1 MPTVIG
7 VRFRSAGKRHYVR
20 PGPFSPLPGD
30 TVIVPFA
37 GVLSPA
43 EVCEA
48 AHEMPENLL
57 PDPLPEL
64 ARMATPEDLK
74 QLESARERERRAFV
88 VCRERI
94 AAHKLD
100 MKLVDVEFAPDN
112 SKVTACFT
120 SGGRVDF
127 RALVKDLAGIF
138 KMRIELKQIGVR
150 DEAKKI
156 GGVGS
161 CGRGLCC
168 STFLYEFQPV
178 SIRMAKEQSLS
189 LNPTKISG
197 VCGRLL
203 CCLKYEQEQ
212 YEKSRKRM
220 PKLGKEVITPQ
231 GRGVVTQLNALLETV
246 QVRVGAGE
254 GSEIKTFPASDVQRV
269 NPPQPQRGEPAKPG
283 KEPENAGAGLVADMD
298 EEFLGTPVDP
308 IVDASREMDE

>member
-254 GSEIKTFPASDVQRV
+254 DSEIKTFPASDVQRV

>member
-1 MPTVIG
+1 MPSVIS
-7 VRFRSAGKRHYVR
+7 VRIRNMGAQQYISPGK
-20 PGPFSPLPGD
+20 LDLKPGD
-30 TVIVPFA
+30 DVIIPTSQGLEYATVVQAP
-37 GVLSPA
+37 
-43 EVCEA
+43 
-48 AHEMPENLL
+48 HEMDEADMPQ
-57 PDPLPEL
+57 PLHEAFRL
-64 ARMATPEDLK
+64 ANDADRR
-74 QLESARERERRAFV
+74 QLENNLRKETQAFAI
-88 VCRERI
+88 CRERI

-100 MKLVDVEFAPDN
+100 MKLVSVAYTFDN
-112 SKVTACFT
+112 TKLLASFT
-120 SGGRVDF
+120 SAGRVDF

>member
-1 MPTVIG
+1 MPNVIG
-7 VRFRSAGKRHYVR
+7 VRFRSAGKRHYVH
-20 PGPFSPLPGD
+20 PGSFSPLPGD
-30 TVIVPFA
+30 TVIVPF
-37 GVLSPA
+37 GGGLSPA

-48 AHEMPENLL
+48 AREIPENLL
-57 PDPLPEL
+57 PDPLPVL
-64 ARMATPEDLK
+64 ARLATPEDLRR
-74 QLESARERERRAFV
+74 LESARERERRAFNI
-88 VCRERI
+88 CRERI

-120 SGGRVDF
+120 SDSRVDF

-138 KMRIELKQIGVR
+138 MMRIELKQIGVR
-150 DEAKKI
+150 DEARKI

-212 YEKSRKRM
+212 YEKSWKRM

-231 GRGVVTQLNALLETV
+231 GRGIVTQLNPLLETV

-254 GSEIKTFPASDVQRV
+254 GSEIKTYPASDVQRV
-269 NPPQPQRGEPAKPG
+269 NPPQPQRGEAALPG
-283 KEPENAGAGLVADMD
+283 RDLADAAELAEPD

-308 IVDASREMDE
+308 IVDASREMEE